1 MSAPGGVSSGIERIT
16 SASDCRGCS
25 ISHPAV
31 PPTPPSLASE
41 QATDPELARLIRCAR
56 NGDAQAVADVLE
68 RYRAYLRAIASR
80 QLGSPLARRMDASDL
95 VQQTF
100 LEAQRQLHILFG
112 CDEPQLRAAL
122 RQILRCNLAN
132 AIRDHLHTA
141 KRQAGREEPV
151 HNADLVGQNNEPCPS
166 MQLVRREVADRFVEA
181 IEQLPPDQAD
191 AVRMRYFEGLSVGEI
206 AAALGRSRTAAA
218 GLIKRGLAGL
228 RAVFQAEGSLWR

>member
-1 MSAPGGVSSGIERIT
+1 LER
-16 SASDCRGCS
+16 
-25 ISHPAV
+25 
-31 PPTPPSLASE
+31 
-41 QATDPELARLIRCAR
+41 ARS
-56 NGDAQAVADVLE
+56 GDAEAIAIVLE

-100 LEAQRQLHILFG
+100 LEAQRQLDVLFG

-132 AIRDHLHTA
+132 AIRDHLYAA
-141 KRQAGREEPV
+141 KRQAGREEQF
-151 HNADLVGQNNEPCPS
+151 NDADIVRSGAEPSPS
-166 MQLVRREVADRFVEA
+166 MQLVRRELADRFVEV

-191 AVRMRYFEGLSVGEI
+191 AVRMRYFEGLAVGDI

-218 GLIKRGLAGL
+218 GLIKRGLTHL
-228 RAVFQAEGSLWR
+228 RAVFQAEGSQWR